1 MLVSYQLLRVEKA
14 AKVWDD
20 MHADSTS
27 SDLRQKLGT
36 EDLHTKFVLKALVR
50 LSIRHWSCSPWTGAV
65 QCMTI
70 PRPISLHRCPAS

>member
-27 SDLRQKLGT
+27 SGLRQKVGT

-50 LSIRHWSCSPWTGAV
+50 LFIRHWSCST
-65 QCMTI
+65 
-70 PRPISLHRCPAS
+70 